1 MGTDIDGW
9 VEILLN
15 PDGKNKSWSEVIS
28 VGVLLQRSYDLFG
41 CLFGVKN
48 YAHFEPIAARRGIPD
63 DASLAVQEQA
73 AGFPAMTLWP
83 SYLTL
88 IEATSINLDEYA
100 LYADSR
106 LNHCSRSDSGEL
118 TYHGKGFWIPQ
129 DMPPDAMV
137 EEGELGMLPVW
148 HENREWE
155 ERGRINKA
163 IKLQRRDAL
172 NRDWWVLVGLMEVLG
187 KRFGQEYV
195 RLVVW
200 FDQ

>member
-1 MGTDIDGW
+1 MGTDIYGW
-9 VEILLN
+9 VEIMLN
-15 PDGKNKSWSEVIS
+15 PGGKNKSWSEVIS
-28 VGVLLQRSYDLFG
+28 VGVILQRSYDLFG

-48 YAHFEPIAARRGIPD
+48 YAHFAPIAARRGIP
-63 DASLAVQEQA
+63 AYPSFLVREAVPKA
-73 AGFPAMTLWP
+73 VWP

-88 IEATSINLDEYA
+88 IEAASINLDEYA

-118 TYHGKGFWIPQ
+118 TCHGKAFWIPQ

-137 EEGELGMLPVW
+137 EEDELGMLSIW

-155 ERGRINKA
+155 DGGRLYKS

-172 NRDWWVLVGLMEVLG
+172 NRDWWTLVALMEVLG
-187 KRFGQEYV
+187 KRFGQEHV